1 MDFHSV
7 HQTFHHSRLGDE
19 KHQMLDLNRRLGSYL
34 SRVKLLE
41 EENATLAKEIQAL
54 RRSGHGALTRRQ
66 GLEEE
71 LRRARLEV
79 DAAWRDRVHMELEVR
94 RVTEELQT
102 LDMLRRR
109 EAQAQA
115 EAKKKMEQ
123 SRKELEEEQRA
134 QIWLSEKVNQLEN
147 EMRHLIQTHQE
158 DVAHLEATQLTR
170 SRATMPPTLAQRGKQ
185 APNLLELGE
194 EYSQRASRAWQEA
207 AEAHQG
213 QLERLEESLN
223 QARSRLTQA
232 NQEKSESQLKLRAL
246 EKEMASAQD
255 VRLHLEETAARQGD
269 RYSQEIQ
276 QLQEHLEGLEAEKA
290 ELGQRID
297 HIVLENQGLLQKK
310 MSLGLEVATYRALL
324 DSESLGG
331 EIPLLNQ
338 PRTITDAVFSP
349 RGVQKNYQTQLSA
362 SHKTT
367 SLSSV
372 RGIKGRGPT
381 AITATPMWSR
391 KPVTLTETPK
401 ISTKPAYEYA
411 TKSATW
417 EPPYPKILQDGA
429 VENFRPQEVHEKVT
443 YAEPLSP
450 PNEQEVGTTSGDKEN
465 EANRNN
471 VGVEPPEERC
481 IVESVVSYQ
490 VESGL
495 SNEPPLNDEVSQHQL
510 TTPNLLPY
518 HVRMREEP
526 CGFSDESDNDVPFEI
541 PAEKEEPHAPIDAW
555 VEKEWRGKEVEHVQE
570 EMSDAETEVVIEPN
584 FESRTSSPVSECEPE
599 ASLFN
604 KVTDFNRD
612 ENMLEEDAVEM
623 RQQIRSSIVGTNETD
638 VEDKLY
644 PDGEEMDTWDSVI
657 ERRVDVKTD
666 EGIEKDEE
674 KRQHAEPEEDIS
686 AKEQEHDKKETR
698 QDLVTD
704 VEQNDNVAFSMMDTQ
719 VDDDGQHAALDQEHA
734 PFPENGEDDEEED
747 SQNVS
752 VSWRTELESDSY
764 AQDNTLADPRP
775 LIRYKSDETDANTQ
789 ASHMDESESSEGEQE
804 KKTGETGMWSEG
816 KSTRFGTMEDLCE
829 EVEAEALDEEYNL
842 GYTHIEGRDVVQE
855 MIRNISDGHSD
866 EETEEL
872 SKPMVPTN
880 VYYDELETDRL
891 VEQELENL
899 ATDIYSAHFAQ
910 QQVKESEEMLH
921 KSLEEM
927 TKQEETGMSS
937 CEEPE
942 VGVNHQ
948 LASSA
953 IIIDQPFENQYF
965 SDSSMVIP
973 QADTR
978 ADDEVQHID
987 QETKYAQEKR
997 EEEDERNV
1005 SMVTHADV
1013 TEDLSGFMDFTSRPD
1028 MEETNDSEDPNSVSQ
1043 VIADE
1048 ENMQDV
1054 APTTEVKEVAPE
1066 EATSESQEHLIEDV
1080 ADCRELQEVSETA
1093 EWEVLENPSEDFG
1106 EIRDQNVECDNVP
1119 KSVESYLHDDGGS
1132 DEGIMTG
1139 KEEPLEISHD
1149 SVPDENDIFLAKD
1162 STEQLNANGKDNGLH
1177 GFFSSGL
1184 KNDFW
1189 VSSMDTGATYQP
1201 NDACNDAAE
1210 QTNQNLGFAD
1220 NSVWGDSENVVNW
1233 NSRVDIDSSKAVPA
1247 KKEQEQMQQMHS
1259 EVKQVFCR
1267 NVEGELV
1274 HSDESEVEGESWSSG
1289 EEPV

>member
-1 MDFHSV
+1 MELHSV
-7 HQTFHHSRLGDE
+7 HQTFHHSRLGEE

-41 EENATLAKEIQAL
+41 EENAALAKEIQAL
-54 RRSGHGALTRRQ
+54 RRSGHGASPRRQ

-71 LRRARLEV
+71 LRRVRLEV
-79 DAAWRDRVHMELEVR
+79 DAAWRDRVHTEMEVR
-94 RVTEELQT
+94 RVTEELRT

-115 EAKKKMEQ
+115 EAKKKIEQ

-134 QIWLSEKVNQLEN
+134 QVWLSEKVNQLEN

-185 APNLLELGE
+185 APNLLELE
-194 EYSQRASRAWQEA
+194 QEYSQRASRAWQEA

-255 VRLHLEETAARQGD
+255 VRLHLEETAARQGN

-276 QLQEHLEGLEAEKA
+276 QLQEHLEGLEAEKE

-297 HIVLENQGLLQKK
+297 HVVLENRGLLQQK

-324 DSESLGG
+324 DGESLGG

-349 RGVQKNYQTQLSA
+349 RGIQKNYQTQLCA

-372 RGIKGRGPT
+372 CGITGRGPT
-381 AITATPMWSR
+381 VITATPMWSR
-391 KPVTLTETPK
+391 KPVTITETPK

-411 TKSATW
+411 TKSAIW
-417 EPPYPKILQDGA
+417 ETPYPNILQDGA

-465 EANRNN
+465 EENRNN

-541 PAEKEEPHAPIDAW
+541 PAEKEEQHAPIDAW

-570 EMSDAETEVVIEPN
+570 ETSVAETEAVIEPN

-599 ASLFN
+599 KSLFN
-604 KVTDFNRD
+604 KVADFNRD
-612 ENMLEEDAVEM
+612 ENILKEDAVEM
-623 RQQIRSSIVGTNETD
+623 RQEIRSSIVGTNETD

-657 ERRVDVKTD
+657 ERRVDGRTD

-674 KRQHAEPEEDIS
+674 KRHAEPEEDIS
-686 AKEQEHDKKETR
+686 AREQEHDKKETR

-704 VEQNDNVAFSMMDTQ
+704 VEQNHNLASSMMDTQ
-719 VDDDGQHAALDQEHA
+719 EDDDGQPAALDQEHA
-734 PFPENGEDDEEED
+734 PFPDNGEDDEEED

-752 VSWRTELESDSY
+752 VSWRTELESESY
-764 AQDNTLADPRP
+764 ALDNTLADPRP

-816 KSTRFGTMEDLCE
+816 KSTTFGTMEDLCE

-842 GYTHIEGRDVVQE
+842 GYTHVEDGDVVQE
-855 MIRNISDGHSD
+855 MIRNVSDGHSD

-872 SKPMVPTN
+872 SKPVAPTN

-921 KSLEEM
+921 TSLKEM
-927 TKQEETGMSS
+927 TEQEEAGMSS

-948 LASSA
+948 LASSNT
-953 IIIDQPFENQYF
+953 ITDQPFENQYF
-965 SDSSMVIP
+965 SDSSMVTP
-973 QADTR
+973 RADTP
-978 ADDEVQHID
+978 ADDEVQHTD
-987 QETKYAQEKR
+987 QEAKDAQEKR
-997 EEEDERNV
+997 EEEDEHNV

-1013 TEDLSGFMDFTSRPD
+1013 TEALSGFTDFTSRPD
-1028 MEETNDSEDPNSVSQ
+1028 TEETNDSEEPNSVLQ

-1048 ENMQDV
+1048 ENLKDV
-1054 APTTEVKEVAPE
+1054 APTAEVKEVAPE

-1080 ADCRELQEVSETA
+1080 ADCRELQEVSQTA

-1119 KSVESYLHDDGGS
+1119 KSAESYFHDDGGS
-1132 DEGIMTG
+1132 DGGIMTG
-1139 KEEPLEISHD
+1139 KEEPLEISPD
-1149 SVPDENDIFLAKD
+1149 RVPDENDIFVAKD
-1162 STEQLNANGKDNGLH
+1162 STEQLNVNGKDNGLH
-1177 GFFSSGL
+1177 GYFSSGL
-1184 KNDFW
+1184 KDDFW
-1189 VSSMDTGATYQP
+1189 ASSLETGATCQP

-1233 NSRVDIDSSKAVPA
+1233 NSRVDIDSSKVLPA
-1247 KKEQEQMQQMHS
+1247 KKEQEQMHS

-1274 HSDESEVEGESWSSG
+1274 HSDESDVEGESWSSG

>member
-1 MDFHSV
+1 MELHSV
-7 HQTFHHSRLGDE
+7 HQTFHHSRLGEE

-41 EENATLAKEIQAL
+41 EENAALAKEIQAL
-54 RRSGHGALTRRQ
+54 RRSGHGASARRQ

-71 LRRARLEV
+71 LRWVREEV
-79 DAAWRDRVHMELEVR
+79 DAAWRDKVHTELEVR
-94 RVTEELQT
+94 RVTEELRT

-134 QIWLSEKVNQLEN
+134 QVWLSEKVNQLEK

-158 DVAHLEATQLTR
+158 DVAHLEATQLTH

-185 APNLLELGE
+185 APNLLEVE
-194 EYSQRASRAWQEA
+194 QEYSQRASRAWQEA

-223 QARSRLTQA
+223 QARSRLAQA

-255 VRLHLEETAARQGD
+255 DRLHLEETAARQGD

-276 QLQEHLEGLEAEKA
+276 QLQEHLEGLEAEKE

-297 HIVLENQGLLQKK
+297 HVVLENRGLLQQK
-310 MSLGLEVATYRALL
+310 MSLGLEVAAYRALL
-324 DSESLGG
+324 DGESLGG

-349 RGVQKNYQTQLSA
+349 RGIQKNYQTQLCA

-372 RGIKGRGPT
+372 RGITGRGPT
-381 AITATPMWSR
+381 VITATPMWSR
-391 KPVTLTETPK
+391 KPVTITETPK
-401 ISTKPAYEYA
+401 ISMKPAYEYA
-411 TKSATW
+411 TKSAIRK
-417 EPPYPKILQDGA
+417 PSYPKILQNGA

-465 EANRNN
+465 EENRNN
-471 VGVEPPEERC
+471 VGVEAPEERC
-481 IVESVVSYQ
+481 IIEAVVSCQ

-495 SNEPPLNDEVSQHQL
+495 SNEPSLNDEVSQHQL

-518 HVRMREEP
+518 HVRMREET

-541 PAEKEEPHAPIDAW
+541 PAEKEEQHAPIDAW
-555 VEKEWRGKEVEHVQE
+555 VEKEWRGKAVEHVQE
-570 EMSDAETEVVIEPN
+570 ETSVAESEAVIEPN
-584 FESRTSSPVSECEPE
+584 FESRTSSPASECEPE
-599 ASLFN
+599 ESLFN
-604 KVTDFNRD
+604 KVADFNRD
-612 ENMLEEDAVEM
+612 ENILKEDAVEM
-623 RQQIRSSIVGTNETD
+623 RQEIRSSIVGTNETD
-638 VEDKLY
+638 VEEKLY

-657 ERRVDVKTD
+657 ERRVDGKTD
-666 EGIEKDEE
+666 EGIEKDKE
-674 KRQHAEPEEDIS
+674 KRHAEPEEDIS
-686 AKEQEHDKKETR
+686 AREQEHDKKETR
-698 QDLVTD
+698 QDLVAD
-704 VEQNDNVAFSMMDTQ
+704 VEQNHNVASSMMDTQ
-719 VDDDGQHAALDQEHA
+719 EDDDGQQAVQDHEHA
-734 PFPENGEDDEEED
+734 PFPDNGEDDEEED

-752 VSWRTELESDSY
+752 VSWRTELESESY

-842 GYTHIEGRDVVQE
+842 GYTHIEDSDVVQE
-855 MIRNISDGHSD
+855 MIRNVSDGHSD

-910 QQVKESEEMLH
+910 QQVKESEEMLRT
-921 KSLEEM
+921 SLKEM
-927 TKQEETGMSS
+927 NEQEEAGMSS

-948 LASSA
+948 LASSTTT
-953 IIIDQPFENQYF
+953 IDQPFGNQYF
-965 SDSSMVIP
+965 SDLSMVIP
-973 QADTR
+973 QADTP
-978 ADDEVQHID
+978 ADDEVQHKD
-987 QETKYAQEKR
+987 QEAKDAQEKR
-997 EEEDERNV
+997 EEEDEHNV

-1013 TEDLSGFMDFTSRPD
+1013 TEDLSGFTDFTSRPD
-1028 MEETNDSEDPNSVSQ
+1028 MEETNDSEDPNSVLQ

-1048 ENMQDV
+1048 ENLKDV
-1054 APTTEVKEVAPE
+1054 APTAEVKEVAPE

-1080 ADCRELQEVSETA
+1080 ADCRELQEVSQTA

-1119 KSVESYLHDDGGS
+1119 KSVEIYFHDDGGC

-1139 KEEPLEISHD
+1139 KEEPLEISPD
-1149 SVPDENDIFLAKD
+1149 SVPDENDIFVAKD
-1162 STEQLNANGKDNGLH
+1162 STEKLNENGKDNGLH

-1184 KNDFW
+1184 KDDFW
-1189 VSSMDTGATYQP
+1189 ASSLETGATYQP

-1233 NSRVDIDSSKAVPA
+1233 NSRVDTDSSKVLPA
-1247 KKEQEQMQQMHS
+1247 KKEHEQMQQMHS

-1274 HSDESEVEGESWSSG
+1274 HSDESDVEGESWSSG
-1289 EEPV
+1289 EEPE